1 MTYHSYKLLHI
12 TLLSRSTSVTN
23 MEPGQKFCLKWNQF
37 DQNLKSSLSRM
48 RDSAQLTDVTVLCE
62 DGTRFAAHRL
72 ILAACS
78 SFFKQIFITNDNSP
92 AWIYL
97 KGVESLMLRFMLEYV
112 YVGEV
117 EVPEQSLAKFL
128 ETAGELKIKGLAKYA
143 GNSVRLDKEEAQTEP
158 AWQSPEV
165 KVETETTVDLP
176 EQSFN
181 DHELEEEEEEE
192 EEEPREMIIAED
204 EIQTSPPTNDG
215 PLFSAEVNAELD
227 KQIEEILVKNDGVWS
242 CKVCGKFANHKSK
255 LKQHVETHIDGF
267 SHPCGIC
274 GKSYRSRNVL
284 RMHLSRDH
292 KNKKSQN
299 NQNNIYL

>member
-1 MTYHSYKLLHI
+1 MD
-12 TLLSRSTSVTN
+12 
-23 MEPGQKFCLKWNQF
+23 PGQKFCLKWNQF
-37 DQNLKSSLSRM
+37 NQNLKSSLSRM
-48 RDSAQLTDVTVLCE
+48 KDAAQLTDVTVLCE

-78 SFFKQIFITNDNSP
+78 SFFEEIFLTNDNSP

-97 KGVESLMLRFMLEYV
+97 KGVESLMFRFLLEFV

-143 GNSVRLDKEEAQTEP
+143 GSTVSARPEEKEEEQTEAP
-158 AWQSPEV
+158 WQSPEV

-176 EQSFN
+176 EQTFIDN
-181 DHELEEEEEEE
+181 DLE

-204 EIQTSPPTNDG
+204 EIQNSAPTPDG

-292 KNKKSQN
+292 KNKKSQT

>member
-1 MTYHSYKLLHI
+1 
-12 TLLSRSTSVTN
+12 

-192 EEEPREMIIAED
+192 EEPREMIIAED

>member
-12 TLLSRSTSVTN
+12 TQCSTSVTN
-23 MEPGQKFCLKWNQF
+23 MESGQKFCLKWNQF
-37 DQNLKSSLSRM
+37 NQNLKSSLSRM

-192 EEEPREMIIAED
+192 EEPREMIIAED